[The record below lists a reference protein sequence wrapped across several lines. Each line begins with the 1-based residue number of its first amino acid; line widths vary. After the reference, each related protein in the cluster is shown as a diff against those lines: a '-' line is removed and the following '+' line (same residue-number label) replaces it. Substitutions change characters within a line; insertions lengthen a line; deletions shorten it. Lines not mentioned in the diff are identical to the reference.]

1 MDGLDMSLVD
11 VSLNTDYS
19 LEYRIVESNYEQFDS
34 TTVELIN
41 KTIKNIEYLDAL
53 DLHLGKLFCDI
64 VDKYYSKYK
73 IDAI

>member
-11 VSLNTDYS
+11 VSLNTDYL

-41 KTIKNIEYLDAL
+41 KTCLLYTSDAAD
-53 DLHLGKLFCDI
+53 DLL
-64 VDKYYSKYK
+64 V
-73 IDAI
+73 

>member
-1 MDGLDMSLVD
+1 MNKVNKKILGLMSGTSMDGLDMSLVD

-41 KTIKNIEYLDAL
+41 KTI
-53 DLHLGKLFCDI
+53 
-64 VDKYYSKYK
+64 
-73 IDAI
+73 

>member
-41 KTIKNIEYLDAL
+41 KISTSSLFDASSIKCAN
-53 DLHLGKLFCDI
+53 F
-64 VDKYYSKYK
+64 
-73 IDAI
+73 